1 MYVGSSYMYGD
12 YADMQHAMYKI
23 HRDIISG
30 GLPRALCPMVLA
42 VTGNGRV
49 SQGSMEILEQLPH
62 VKVDPKDLHAFC
74 ADPENKKNNKQIV
87 IC

>member
-1 MYVGSSYMYGD
+1 
-12 YADMQHAMYKI
+12 
-23 HRDIISG
+23 
-30 GLPRALCPMVLA
+30 MVLA